1 MKKILIFILLVL
13 CVVPL
18 FAVTSFYKQLP
29 AMFLVD
35 LASGNYYSHTSSWN
49 NNGVD
54 DTNGGTSTGRY
65 NGTGW
70 RSGSINT
77 NEKKYYY
84 DDQIIA
90 VLGVTDADRSLTFTV
105 EVDSWLYLLDTGDTT
120 ISRPYGLDLILKG
133 RQKDGTEVYA
143 NYENAG
149 PVVHLGLQ
157 GNNTSGT
164 TPTPTMIEGKY
175 VQSFTVSKDDIDDIY
190 TEGTVWF
197 DVCLVLPEIASDGTC
212 TVNNVTYTA
221 KSSDSVYSSRIK
233 ISVDGVASYILDMT
247 GTYKSSSS
255 SSTDTGLKSMMN
267 VIPTAAAKSIGIK
280 GSENKKIKVA
290 DYSYLTES
298 KYIGDSP
305 AKNYYTKNAYIFLS
319 SSSAQGT
326 NGGKFKLRRENGS
339 GGYDADSA
347 GNSVT
352 FTAYI
357 SSDGS
362 NYTSFDGTTTY
373 SSSNTGSYFTATR
386 KQEASQ
392 NTQEYVRWYSEGSI
406 YIEITPDTGESI
418 GSLLGGKYTETIY
431 IHVVSPE

>member
-35 LASGNYYSHTSSWN
+35 LNSGIYYNHESSTSAPRWKS
-49 NNGVD
+49 GSA
-54 DTNGGTSTGRY
+54 TTSTS
-65 NGTGW
+65 T
-70 RSGSINT
+70 SI
-77 NEKKYYY
+77 YY
-84 DDQIIA
+84 DNQIIA
-90 VLGVTDADRSLTFTV
+90 VFGVTGATEDVNFTISFNNAV
-105 EVDSWLYLLDTGDTT
+105 ANASWLYLLDTGDTT
-120 ISRPYGLDLILKG
+120 ISRPFGLDLICKG
-133 RQKDGTEVYA
+133 RNSNNTGENYA
-143 NYENAG
+143 DFKENSKSLG
-149 PVVHLGLQ
+149 PVIHVGLQ
-157 GNNTSGT
+157 DTST
-164 TPTPTMIEGKY
+164 LTNEGK
-175 VQSFTVSKDDIDDIY
+175 VLDSSTTTITFPTITA
-190 TEGTVWF
+190 TELATYGGIVWF
-197 DVCLVLPEIASDGTC
+197 DVCLVLPKLNDDGTVELNG
-212 TVNNVTYTA
+212 TTYTVR
-221 KSSDSVYSSRIK
+221 SSDEVYSAKLTVTVTS
-233 ISVDGVASYILDMT
+233 GSYSDHYDLDMT

-280 GSENKKIKVA
+280 GSGEEKIKVA

-298 KYIGDSP
+298 KYIGDSS

-326 NGGKFKLRRENGS
+326 NGGKFKLRRENES